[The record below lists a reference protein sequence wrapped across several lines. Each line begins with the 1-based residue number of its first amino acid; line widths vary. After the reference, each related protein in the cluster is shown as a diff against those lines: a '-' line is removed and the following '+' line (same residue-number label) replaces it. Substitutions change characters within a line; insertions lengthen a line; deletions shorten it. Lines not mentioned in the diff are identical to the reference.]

1 MNEHGFIKAVH
12 RYLPSEIYRWK
23 IHDTFTGGVPDAYY
37 CGPAGPLFAEYK
49 YITLP
54 KKANTIIK
62 LNISPLQLEFLS
74 KMVKYKQN
82 AIVIVG
88 FILNNKTS
96 GIILKDKEWE
106 QKLDKN
112 YYLANAK
119 PTKEITKGIEQ
130 YVFT

>member
-37 CGPAGPLFAEYK
+37 CGPAGPLFIEYK
-49 YITLP
+49 YIKLP
-54 KKANTIIK
+54 KKADTYVK
-62 LNISPLQLEFLS
+62 LNISALQLEFLS

-88 FILNNKTS
+88 FVLENKTS
-96 GIILKDKEWE
+96 GIILKNKIWE
-106 QKLDKN
+106 QDLNKE
-112 YYLANAK
+112 YYLSHAK
-119 PTKEITKGIEQ
+119 LTKDIAKGIEK
-130 YVFT
+130 YVLP